1 MLKDYIQLIRADK
14 PIGTLLLLWPTLWSL
29 FIAAHGFP
37 PIYTIIVFSL
47 GVFLTR
53 SAGCAIND
61 VLDADFD
68 KYVERTKN
76 RPITSGR
83 ISKKQGVMTCVVL
96 SFAAF
101 VLAYFGLSTT
111 TLLWS
116 VPALIIFMTYPL
128 MKRFFPLPQ
137 AYLGI
142 AFSIGILM
150 GFVELT
156 GHVSLVACLCFMA
169 NLFWVLGYDTIYA
182 LVDKEDDLVIGVK
195 TSAITMGKQVVSFI
209 ALCYISFVLLQLI
222 IGLLLHAGMTYHI
235 GLVVAAILLAYQI
248 FIIQHK
254 KSYFPMF
261 LLNNWVGISI
271 FLGVIVSVV

>member
-29 FIAAHGFP
+29 FIAAHGLP
-37 PIYTIIVFSL
+37 PIYSIVVFSL

-68 KYVERTKN
+68 KHVERTKS

-83 ISKKQGVMTCVVL
+83 VSKKQGVIACVIL
-96 SFAAF
+96 SLTAF
-101 VLAYFGLSTT
+101 LLAYFSLSSKA
-111 TLLWS
+111 LFWCI
-116 VPALIIFMTYPL
+116 PALFIFITYPL

-142 AFSIGILM
+142 AFSMGIPM

-156 GHVSLVACLCFMA
+156 GSVSLLAYLCFTA

-182 LVDKEDDLVIGVK
+182 LVDKDDDLVIGIK
-195 TSAITMGKQVVSFI
+195 TSAITMGKQVINFI
-209 ALCYISFVLLQLI
+209 ACCYILFVLLQFAVGILI
-222 IGLLLHAGMTYHI
+222 HAGTSYYLAL
-235 GLVVAAILLAYQI
+235 GVASILLSYQI
-248 FIIQHK
+248 IIIRQNK
-254 KSYFPMF
+254 CYFPMF

-271 FLGVIVSVV
+271 FLGVIMGVI

>member
-29 FIAAHGFP
+29 FIADHGFP
-37 PIYTIIVFSL
+37 PLYAIIVFGL

-68 KYVERTKN
+68 KHVERTKN

-83 ISKKQGVMTCVVL
+83 ISKKQGLITCVIL
-96 SFAAF
+96 SLGAF
-101 VLAYFGLSTT
+101 ILAYFSLSTA
-111 TLLWS
+111 TLLWC
-116 VPALIIFMTYPL
+116 VPALVIFVTYPL

-137 AYLGI
+137 AYLGV
-142 AFSIGILM
+142 AFSVGILM

-156 GHVSLVACLCFMA
+156 GSISLLACLCFMA

-182 LVDKEDDLVIGVK
+182 LVDKEDDLAIGIK
-195 TSAITMGKQVVSFI
+195 TSAITMGKQVMKFISF
-209 ALCYISFVLLQLI
+209 CYILFILLQFI
-222 IGLLLHAGMTYHI
+222 IGLLLHLGMAYYI
-235 GLVVAAILLAYQI
+235 GLGVAAALLAYQI
-248 FIIQHK
+248 FTIRQN

-261 LLNNWVGISI
+261 LLNNWVGVSV

>member
-37 PIYTIIVFSL
+37 PLSLIIVFSL

-68 KYVERTKN
+68 KHVERTKN
-76 RPITSGR
+76 RPITSGK
-83 ISKKQGVMTCVVL
+83 ISKIQGLMTCVIL
-96 SFAAF
+96 SLIAF
-101 VLAYFGLSTT
+101 VLAYFSLSPRA
-111 TLLWS
+111 LLWCA
-116 VPALIIFMTYPL
+116 PALMIFVSYPL

-137 AYLGI
+137 AYLGV
-142 AFSIGILM
+142 AFSVGILM

-156 GHVSLVACLCFMA
+156 GRVGLLAWLCFMA

-182 LVDKEDDLVIGVK
+182 LVDKEDDLKIGMK
-195 TSAITMGKQVVSFI
+195 TSAITLGNRVVSFI
-209 ALCYISFVLLQLI
+209 ALCYAFFVLLQFI
-222 IGLLLHAGMTYHI
+222 VGLLLHAGVAYYI
-235 GLVVAAILLAYQI
+235 GLIVATILLAYQI
-248 FIIQHK
+248 LIIQQK
-254 KSYFPMF
+254 KAYFPMF
-261 LLNNWVGISI
+261 LLNNWVGISV
-271 FLGVIVSVV
+271 FLGVIAGVI

>member
-29 FIAAHGFP
+29 FIAKHGFP
-37 PIYTIIVFSL
+37 PLYTIFVFSL

-61 VLDADFD
+61 VFDADFD
-68 KYVERTKN
+68 KHVERTKS

-101 VLAYFGLSTT
+101 ILAYSSLSSI
-111 TLLWS
+111 TLLWCI
-116 VPALIIFMTYPL
+116 PALVIFITYPL

-142 AFSIGILM
+142 AFSVGILM

-156 GHVSLVACLCFMA
+156 GSVSLLACLCFMA

-182 LVDKEDDLVIGVK
+182 LVDKEDDLTIGIK
-195 TSAITMGKQVVSFI
+195 TSAITMGNQVVNFI
-209 ALCYISFVLLQLI
+209 ALCYILFILLQLTV
-222 IGLLLHAGMTYHI
+222 GLLIHAGVAYYV
-235 GLVVAAILLAYQI
+235 GLVIATLVLGYQI
-248 FIIQHK
+248 RVIRQN

-261 LLNNWVGISI
+261 LLNNWVGISVFI
-271 FLGVIVSVV
+271 GVVVSVI